1 MNYKNK
7 VLKLF
12 KEKKYQELLVLIE
25 KVIEKDYY
33 WFLMIKIK
41 TLLVMQKYNLALKL
55 VKQELEMPYIP
66 KPYDQELKK
75 WELKIKIKLEEN
87 QETKVLSPDEI
98 IKKINTL
105 DNEKDL
111 IALLPL
117 LKNINL
123 RILIKEIKTLFLK
136 KGLKNF
142 KILLFILLKEQNINE
157 KFLVILNN
165 QKNAINVKDLK
176 LPNKHPFY
184 NEVKK
189 LIEPAFFKKT
199 SQKRVLKQ
207 LIDEYFWKEV
217 FLQETY
223 EDVKKVILNLHIE
236 VHELF
241 GENYNLDDIK
251 TLYK

>member
-33 WFLMIKIK
+33 WFLIIKIK
-41 TLLVMQKYNLALKL
+41 TLFVIQKYNLALKL
-55 VKQELEMPYIP
+55 VKKELEMPYIP

-75 WELKIKIKLEEN
+75 WELKVKIKLEEN
-87 QETKVLSPDEI
+87 KETKVLSPDEI
-98 IKKINTL
+98 IKRINTL

-136 KGLKNF
+136 KGLEDF

-157 KFLVILNN
+157 TFLVIFH
-165 QKNAINVKDLK
+165 KKKKKINVKDLK
-176 LPNKHPFY
+176 LPDHHPFY
-184 NEVKK
+184 KEVEK

-199 SQKRVLKQ
+199 SQKKVLKQ
-207 LIDEYFWKEV
+207 LIDKYFWKEV

-223 EDVKKVILNLHIE
+223 DDVKKIIFNLHIK

-251 TLYK
+251 ALYK